1 MVDEPTILRET
12 VSGATAA
19 IGVWVRCGSSGEP
32 DELAGVT
39 HLLEHLLLRRCGS
52 RTPEAIAELT
62 DSLGG
67 SVDAFTTREVC
78 AVTAHVPAER
88 LQEAAELVFDAVLR
102 PVVRADELEL
112 ERSVVGAEIELVQDS
127 PSEMVAE
134 LALRAC
140 WGEHPLAR
148 PVLGSREVVERL
160 RVKDLLGFHRAR
172 FGGGNLLVVVAA
184 PPGVELA
191 PEVDLRI
198 PRGMRSERVALQPPG
213 WRSGVLVEER
223 EGIEQLYANLVLP
236 GLPADDPEVYT
247 LGVLHQLLGGGAS
260 SRLFREL
267 RDRLGLVY
275 EVSSAIYAAAT
286 AGVLEVMF
294 AAPARQAEAC
304 WEALRA
310 VLDAVG
316 RGGVT
321 DREVELARQ
330 ALLAGVVLGSE
341 GADALLEAHAGE
353 YLARH
358 RRFDAQVVRRELE
371 AITPERVRNLARS
384 VVQTGLLAGAVCAP
398 RGAMVLPGWVR
409 RLP

>member
-1 MVDEPTILRET
+1 MGDAPTILRET

-19 IGVWVRCGSSGEP
+19 IGVWVRCGSAGEP
-32 DELAGVT
+32 AELAGVT

-88 LQEAAELVFDAVLR
+88 LPEAAELVLDAVLC

-134 LALRAC
+134 LALQAC
-140 WGEHPLAR
+140 WGDHPLAR
-148 PVLGSREVVERL
+148 PVLGTREVVERL
-160 RVKDLLGFHRAR
+160 RAKDLLAFHRAR
-172 FGGGNLLVVVAA
+172 FGAGNLLVVVAA
-184 PPGVELA
+184 PPDVR
-191 PEVDLRI
+191 VDLDLGPRI
-198 PRGMRSERVALQPPG
+198 PRGMRAQRVALTAPG
-213 WRSGVLVEER
+213 WRAGVLVEER
-223 EGIEQLYANLVLP
+223 DGIEQLYANLVLP

-247 LGVLHQLLGGGAS
+247 LGILHQLLGGGAS

-275 EVSSAIYAAAT
+275 EVSSSVYAAAP
-286 AGVLEVMF
+286 AGVLEIVF

-304 WEALRA
+304 WGALRA
-310 VLDAVG
+310 VLDEIG
-316 RGGVT
+316 SGGVT

-358 RRFDAQVVRRELE
+358 RRFDADLVRSELE
-371 AITPERVRNLARS
+371 AITPERVRCLARR
-384 VVQTGLLAGAVCAP
+384 VVRLDLVAGAVCGP
-398 RGAMVLPGWVR
+398 RGAVVLPGWVR